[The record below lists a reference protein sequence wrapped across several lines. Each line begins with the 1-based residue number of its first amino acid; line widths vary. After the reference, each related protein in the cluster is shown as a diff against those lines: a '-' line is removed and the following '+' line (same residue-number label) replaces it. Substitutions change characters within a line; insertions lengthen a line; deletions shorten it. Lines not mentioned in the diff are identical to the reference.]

1 MEEQGVEWDLD
12 ENREDEEIDK
22 IIVLKDLIA

>member
-1 MEEQGVEWDLD
+1 MEEQGVEWGLNK
-12 ENREDEEIDK
+12 NRGDEEIDK